1 MCMCFGWMHI
11 RNPWKKRYEKV
22 LKMFVCFFKD
32 LWKTLTFPV

>member
-22 LKMFVCFFKD
+22 LKMFVFLKIFGR
-32 LWKTLTFPV
+32 L